1 MTFCSLFL
9 TKYYHVLGCRKVVS
23 YETETTDFQNENPT
37 FHALLSKFQRLLQ
50 FAPLKNSYA
59 LKRQP

>member
-9 TKYYHVLGCRKVVS
+9 TKYYHILRCRKVVS

-37 FHALLSKFQRLLQ
+37 FHALLSKFQRLL
-50 FAPLKNSYA
+50 
-59 LKRQP
+59 